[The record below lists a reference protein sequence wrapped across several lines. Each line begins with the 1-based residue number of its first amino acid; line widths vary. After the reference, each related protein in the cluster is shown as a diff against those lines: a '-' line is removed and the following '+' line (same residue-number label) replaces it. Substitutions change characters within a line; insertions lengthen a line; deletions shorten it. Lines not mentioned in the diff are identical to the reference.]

1 MKQFM
6 QFIVSVC
13 CALGLAACSVMPTE
27 PAQID
32 FKPVTP
38 QTRIT
43 AYTKPLQCLGD
54 LYRTYSDKDQLLLI
68 GVMPATDVTGA
79 NQYTSA
85 EIPREFTLMVE
96 AAVNSVSP
104 RIRLSNVDHDFV
116 VKEASVGGRFA
127 RMTPQILLKPGIT
140 EFDRGVTIKQKK
152 RDLSGFFGKGKGATD
167 FSGDNGEEDVASRLA
182 VDMLAYDYNTMVSM
196 PQVHSSISAEVGRKS
211 KEQSWSFSVYGWGTG
226 ASAVSKSIQGRHEAV
241 RILTE
246 YAVLQTLGR
255 YLKLPYWRCVEGMTE
270 DISLKQTLSKAHSTM
285 QPKQKLSSLQE
296 LLQYHGFE
304 QVQQSGVVDA
314 TTQTALSQLAQA
326 NPDIQA
332 TTDSLDLYYKL
343 YVSIPVSNVPNIN
356 GWRLIKELNVAKRP
370 PEPQASMVPM
380 SFRAPT
386 QEPTPTTQSSAA
398 QKPVS
403 PISAQPQLAANVI
416 TAEPSK
422 APNPPVSPKPA
433 ETSTSQQSS
442 TALSLRFEGPPP
454 TRGAKVSLRLT
465 TPVNAYAYCF
475 LQEAGGE
482 IKLIYPNR
490 FAPNARLTAGTLA
503 LPGHMR
509 FNLTAHEQGKAE
521 TVACMTT
528 QQDVKAQLPMNA
540 KDFVALPLRTLDEAA
555 QLLSKL
561 DNAAAAVTQI
571 RIQAP

>member
-1 MKQFM
+1 MREDMKRFVQFM
-6 QFIVSVC
+6 LNVLSV
-13 CALGLAACSVMPTE
+13 LGLAACSIMPTE

-38 QTRIT
+38 EARTT

-152 RDLSGFFGKGKGATD
+152 KDLSGFFGKGKGATD

-182 VDMLAYDYNTMVSM
+182 VDMLAYDYNTMISM

-255 YLKLPYWRCVEGMTE
+255 YLKLPYWRCVEGMAE
-270 DISLKQTLSKAHSTM
+270 DISLKQTLSKAHSSM

-304 QVQQSGVVDA
+304 QVQKSGVVDA

-332 TTDSLDLYYKL
+332 STDSLDLYYKL

-356 GWRLIKELNVAKRP
+356 GWRLIKELNVAKRTS
-370 PEPQASMVPM
+370 EPSASMVPM
-380 SFRAPT
+380 SLRAPI
-386 QEPTPTTQSSAA
+386 QDSKPLSQASAA
-398 QKPVS
+398 V
-403 PISAQPQLAANVI
+403 
-416 TAEPSK
+416 PSSSSVDAK
-422 APNPPVSPKPA
+422 TS
-433 ETSTSQQSS
+433 ETSTSQQGLS
-442 TALSLRFEGPPP
+442 TLSLRFEGPPL

-465 TPVNAYAYCF
+465 APVNAYAYCF
-475 LQEAGGE
+475 LQEAGGD

-490 FAPNARLTAGTLA
+490 FAPSALLTAGTLA

-509 FNLTAHEQGKAE
+509 FNLTAHEQGKVE
-521 TVACMTT
+521 TLACMTT
-528 QQDVKAQLPMNA
+528 QRDVKAQLPMNA

-561 DNAAAAVTQI
+561 DNASATVTQI

>member
-1 MKQFM
+1 MKRFV

-13 CALGLAACSVMPTE
+13 CALGSAACSVMPTE

-38 QTRIT
+38 QARIT

-54 LYRTYSDKDQLLLI
+54 LYRTYSDKDELLLI

-140 EFDRGVTIKQKK
+140 EFDRGITIKQKK

-304 QVQQSGVVDA
+304 QVQKSGVVDA

-332 TTDSLDLYYKL
+332 STDSLDLYYKL

-356 GWRLIKELNVAKRP
+356 GWRLIRELNVAKRP

-380 SFRAPT
+380 SLRAAN
-386 QEPTPTTQSSAA
+386 QEPTPTTQGSAA
-398 QKPVS
+398 
-403 PISAQPQLAANVI
+403 L
-416 TAEPSK
+416 
-422 APNPPVSPKPA
+422 KPA
-433 ETSTSQQSS
+433 ESSSSQQSS
-442 TALSLRFEGPPP
+442 TTLSLHFEGPPL

-475 LQEAGGE
+475 LHEAGGE

-561 DNAAAAVTQI
+561 DDAATTVTQI